1 MEAKCAKDLSS
12 WCIEPS
18 GCAGV
23 ETVQTIKRI
32 SEEQRKLFMY
42 AFGVGC
48 GVGR

>member
-1 MEAKCAKDLSS
+1 METKVAKDCSS
-12 WCIEPS
+12 WCVEPS
-18 GCAGV
+18 DCAGV

-32 SEEQRKLFMY
+32 SEEQGNLFVY